1 MSVPSNVLSDQKNI
15 KKHFLSSDKKA
26 RKADEPLD
34 DDDYEMVL
42 AEEVDDNLIYSNRMP
57 DYGHE
62 VNELD
67 EATLSYR
74 DESGNQSSNI
84 PDRSDRKRQKA
95 KLQAKSIY

>member
-15 KKHFLSSDKKA
+15 KRNFLSSDKKA

-34 DDDYEMVL
+34 DDDYEMVM

-74 DESGNQSSNI
+74 DESGN
-84 PDRSDRKRQKA
+84 
-95 KLQAKSIY
+95 